1 MDTKKF
7 SKTWRSCKNIHS
19 LCKRLNITHQSAYYW
34 ARKLGLPTFCET
46 PSETPTA
53 EQIKIRC
60 AEVRAN
66 WTPAEEYRRSAGGHA
81 RQRYETPSYMTKR
94 TNNAKMPVYV
104 GDMA

>member
-7 SKTWRSCKNIHS
+7 SKVWRSCKNIHEVCEK
-19 LCKRLNITHQSAYYW
+19 LKITQQSAYYW
-34 ARKLGLPTFCET
+34 ARKCGLPRFCE
-46 PSETPTA
+46 SLDETPTA
-53 EQIKIRC
+53 KEIEVRS

-66 WTPAEEYRRSAGGHA
+66 WTPAEESRRAVGGYA
-81 RQRYETPSYMTKR
+81 RQRYEIPSYMTKR